1 MFDFV
6 TQDLELNTNGKA
18 RLVLIWFRASQLIV
32 RNRFSLVLFFPF
44 LFLYRIIVEWF
55 MGIELNWHLRIGKL
69 RLYHGQGLIIH
80 PDVIVGEGCTLR
92 CNTVIGNQGD
102 GGGVPN
108 IGNNVDVGA
117 NVVIIGDIDI
127 GSNVT
132 IGAGSVVTK
141 SVPDNSIV
149 IGNPGRNINKNLI

>member
-55 MGIELNWHLRIGKL
+55 MGIELNWDLRIGKL

-80 PDVIVGEGCTLR
+80 PDVIIGEGCTLR

-102 GGGVPN
+102 GGGVPK

-117 NVVIIGDIDI
+117 NVVVIGDIDI

-149 IGNPGRNINKNLI
+149 IGNPGRITNKNRI

>member
-55 MGIELNWHLRIGKL
+55 MGIELNWDLRIGKL

-80 PDVIVGEGCTLR
+80 PDVIIGEGCTLR

-102 GGGVPN
+102 EGGVPN

-141 SVPDNSIV
+141 SIPDNSMV
-149 IGNPGRNINKNLI
+149 IGNPGRVTNKNPI